1 MRVARIATSAEIMKK
16 APDKGPKVSA
26 KQMSVPRRRTTK
38 KVSAD
43 EMRSHYDFDYS
54 KSRPNR
60 FASRMAEETIAVVL
74 DPDVA
79 TVFRSAEAV
88 NTFLRSAISAM
99 PPGTPPKKKRAASS

>member
-1 MRVARIATSAEIMKK
+1 MKK
-16 APDKGPKVSA
+16 APSKGSRVSA
-26 KQMSVPRRRTTK
+26 KQLSVPQRRTTK
-38 KVSAD
+38 KPPAE
-43 EMRSHYDFDYS
+43 EMRPHYAFDYS

-99 PPGTPPKKKRAASS
+99 PTGTPPKKKRAASS